1 MKPSR
6 IAILLFVTSSLL
18 MSTAC
23 APVLIGSAAVTG
35 VSVAADRR
43 SAGAVANDGVIE
55 AKSAMHLSQT
65 ILPPV
70 ISPQLPMREMFC

>member
-35 VSVAADRR
+35 VS
-43 SAGAVANDGVIE
+43 
-55 AKSAMHLSQT
+55 
-65 ILPPV
+65 
-70 ISPQLPMREMFC
+70 